1 MRHSGLPL
9 ATSGSR
15 ANNTP
20 CQARCAQ
27 NADHLAHN
35 SPFSPFFTEVVCTLG
50 TTPARTATSPPPNAR
65 NFATRGSNTSATRAI
80 HHKTARTC
88 SETLAH
94 GASLHPGYR
103 TCHVAGFVPCMPW
116 YVLLVRTWA
125 CYSES
130 GQPRPR
136 TEQRVNVR
144 NRRPTCETAGSH
156 AGHVGTQVT
165 VAHSQSITDHG
176 AATHRPAMQHS
187 QERGKH
193 HHLQQQLSHA
203 TKPKSHPAS
212 NTICPS
218 SKLAHTT
225 YNTNFP
231 HQQPKSHHKT
241 NTFCPVTQKPH
252 QHQCGGCRRAR
263 LRCPWA
269 AAGPGRTTS
278 RRAERS
284 SRRGRRAGGPPP
296 TGTPSSPAAIAA
308 GCKAQPGH
316 PQPRAPAARDT
327 QTHRTLARA
336 LSPGLVHRRKR
347 PPL

>member
-9 ATSGSR
+9 AASGSR

-65 NFATRGSNTSATRAI
+65 NFATRGSDTSATHRQRAW
-80 HHKTARTC
+80 RG
-88 SETLAH
+88 EN
-94 GASLHPGYR
+94 PGYR
-103 TCHVAGFVPCMPW
+103 TCRVAGFVPCMPW
-116 YVLLVRTWA
+116 YALLVRTWA

-156 AGHVGTQVT
+156 AGRVGTQVT
-165 VAHSQSITDHG
+165 VAHSQSMTDHG

-218 SKLAHTT
+218 STLA
-225 YNTNFP
+225 
-231 HQQPKSHHKT
+231 
-241 NTFCPVTQKPH
+241 
-252 QHQCGGCRRAR
+252 
-263 LRCPWA
+263 
-269 AAGPGRTTS
+269 
-278 RRAERS
+278 
-284 SRRGRRAGGPPP
+284 PPP
-296 TGTPSSPAAIAA
+296 TTPTFPRQQAEKSPQNQHVLSCNPKTPPAPVRRLPESQAAMPVGGGRAWPDNEPTRRAKLAARTASGRAATHGHTKQPGRDSGRVQSPA
-308 GCKAQPGH
+308 
-316 PQPRAPAARDT
+316 RAPAATCARSSGHPDPPHARPRT
-327 QTHRTLARA
+327 QPGPRT
-336 LSPGLVHRRKR
+336 
-347 PPL
+347 

>member
-50 TTPARTATSPPPNAR
+50 TTPARTSTSPPPNAR
-65 NFATRGSNTSATRAI
+65 NFATRGSDTSATHRQRAW
-80 HHKTARTC
+80 RG
-88 SETLAH
+88 EN
-94 GASLHPGYR
+94 PGYR

-116 YVLLVRTWA
+116 YALLVRTWA
-125 CYSES
+125 CYSEP

-156 AGHVGTQVT
+156 AGRVGTQVA
-165 VAHSQSITDHG
+165 VAHSQSMMDHG

-193 HHLQQQLSHA
+193 HQLQ
-203 TKPKSHPAS
+203 
-212 NTICPS
+212 
-218 SKLAHTT
+218 
-225 YNTNFP
+225 
-231 HQQPKSHHKT
+231 
-241 NTFCPVTQKPH
+241 
-252 QHQCGGCRRAR
+252 
-263 LRCPWA
+263 
-269 AAGPGRTTS
+269 
-278 RRAERS
+278 
-284 SRRGRRAGGPPP
+284 
-296 TGTPSSPAAIAA
+296 
-308 GCKAQPGH
+308 
-316 PQPRAPAARDT
+316 
-327 QTHRTLARA
+327 
-336 LSPGLVHRRKR
+336 
-347 PPL
+347 

>member
-15 ANNTP
+15 ASNTP

-35 SPFSPFFTEVVCTLG
+35 TPFSAFFAEVVCTLG
-50 TTPARTATSPPPNAR
+50 TTPARTSTSPPPNER
-65 NFATRGSNTSATRAI
+65 NFATRGSDTSATRAI

-156 AGHVGTQVT
+156 AGHVGTQVA
-165 VAHSQSITDHG
+165 VAHSQSMTDHG
-176 AATHRPAMQHS
+176 AATHTGPRCSIHRNEANTTTYNSNFPTQQS
-187 QERGKH
+187 QKVTLLATRFVH
-193 HHLQQQLSHA
+193 PPRWLHHLQHQLSRIN
-203 TKPKSHPAS
+203 K
-212 NTICPS
+212 
-218 SKLAHTT
+218 
-225 YNTNFP
+225 
-231 HQQPKSHHKT
+231 PKSHHKT
-241 NTFCPVTQKPH
+241 NTFCPVTRKTPPAPVRRLPEGQTAMPL
-252 QHQCGGCRRAR
+252 GGGRAWPDNEPTRRAKLAAR
-263 LRCPWA
+263 TASGRA
-269 AAGPGRTTS
+269 AAHGHTKQPSRDSGRVQ
-278 RRAERS
+278 
-284 SRRGRRAGGPPP
+284 
-296 TGTPSSPAAIAA
+296 SPA
-308 GCKAQPGH
+308 
-316 PQPRAPAARDT
+316 RAPAATCARSSGHPDPPHARPQT
-327 QTHRTLARA
+327 QPRPRT
-336 LSPGLVHRRKR
+336 
-347 PPL
+347 

>member
-1 MRHSGLPL
+1 MPKTQT
-9 ATSGSR
+9 TSP
-15 ANNTP
+15 TT
-20 CQARCAQ
+20 
-27 NADHLAHN
+27 AHFHH
-35 SPFSPFFTEVVCTLG
+35 FSPRWSALWAPHQHE
-50 TTPARTATSPPPNAR
+50 PRPHHHQ
-65 NFATRGSNTSATRAI
+65 TRGI
-80 HHKTARTC
+80 
-88 SETLAH
+88 
-94 GASLHPGYR
+94 SLHEGPTHRRHAPYTTKQLGHAVRRSR
-103 TCHVAGFVPCMPW
+103 TGRRYTRVIGHVVSLGFVPCRPW
-116 YVLLVRTWA
+116 CALLVRTWA
-125 CYSES
+125 CYSEP

-269 AAGPGRTTS
+269 AVEPGRTTS

-296 TGTPSSPAAIAA
+296 TGTPSSPAAIVA
-308 GCKAQPGH
+308 GCKAQPG
-316 PQPRAPAARDT
+316 APAATCARSSGHPDPPHARPRT
-327 QTHRTLARA
+327 QPRPRT
-336 LSPGLVHRRKR
+336 
-347 PPL
+347 

>member
-15 ANNTP
+15 ASNTP

-35 SPFSPFFTEVVCTLG
+35 TPFSAFFAEVVCALG
-50 TTPARTATSPPPNAR
+50 TTPARTATSPPPIER
-65 NFATRGSNTSATRAI
+65 NFATRGSDTSATRAI

-156 AGHVGTQVT
+156 AGHVGTQVA
-165 VAHSQSITDHG
+165 VAHSQSMTDHG
-176 AATHRPAMQHS
+176 TATHTGPRCSIHRNEA
-187 QERGKH
+187 
-193 HHLQQQLSHA
+193 
-203 TKPKSHPAS
+203 
-212 NTICPS
+212 NT
-218 SKLAHTT
+218 
-225 YNTNFP
+225 TN
-231 HQQPKSHHKT
+231 
-241 NTFCPVTQKPH
+241 
-252 QHQCGGCRRAR
+252 
-263 LRCPWA
+263 
-269 AAGPGRTTS
+269 
-278 RRAERS
+278 
-284 SRRGRRAGGPPP
+284 
-296 TGTPSSPAAIAA
+296 
-308 GCKAQPGH
+308 
-316 PQPRAPAARDT
+316 
-327 QTHRTLARA
+327 
-336 LSPGLVHRRKR
+336 
-347 PPL
+347 

>member
-1 MRHSGLPL
+1 M
-9 ATSGSR
+9 
-15 ANNTP
+15 
-20 CQARCAQ
+20 
-27 NADHLAHN
+27 
-35 SPFSPFFTEVVCTLG
+35 G
-50 TTPARTATSPPPNAR
+50 TTPARTATSPPPIER
-65 NFATRGSNTSATRAI
+65 NFATRGSDTSATRAI

-116 YVLLVRTWA
+116 YALLVRTWA

-156 AGHVGTQVT
+156 AGRVGTQVT
-165 VAHSQSITDHG
+165 VAHSQSMTDHG

-187 QERGKH
+187 QERGKRD
-193 HHLQQQLSHA
+193 HLQQRLSHA

-212 NTICPS
+212 NTICLP
-218 SKLAHTT
+218 SKLAPITH
-225 YNTNFP
+225 NTNFP
-231 HQQPKSHHKT
+231 TQQSQKVTLLATRFVHPPSWLTPPTTPTFPRQQAEKSPQNQHVLSCNPKT
-241 NTFCPVTQKPH
+241 PPAPVP
-252 QHQCGGCRRAR
+252 GCRRAR

-269 AAGPGRTTS
+269 AVEPGRTTS
-278 RRAERS
+278 RRAEQS
-284 SRRGRRAGGPPP
+284 SRRGRLAGGPPP
-296 TGTPSSPAAIAA
+296 TGTPSSPAAIVA
-308 GCKAQPGH
+308 GCKAQPG
-316 PQPRAPAARDT
+316 APAATCAAARDT

>member
-1 MRHSGLPL
+1 M
-9 ATSGSR
+9 
-15 ANNTP
+15 
-20 CQARCAQ
+20 
-27 NADHLAHN
+27 
-35 SPFSPFFTEVVCTLG
+35 G
-50 TTPARTATSPPPNAR
+50 TTPARTSTSPPPNER
-65 NFATRGSNTSATRAI
+65 NFATRGSDTSATRAI

-156 AGHVGTQVT
+156 AGRVGVQVA
-165 VAHSQSITDHG
+165 VAHGQSMTDHG

-193 HHLQQQLSHA
+193 DHLQQQLSHA
-203 TKPKSHPAS
+203 TKPKSHPAA
-212 NTICPS
+212 TRFIHPPS
-218 SKLAHTT
+218 WLTPATT
-225 YNTNFP
+225 PIFP
-231 HQQPKSHHKT
+231 HQQAEKSPQNQHVLSCNPKT
-241 NTFCPVTQKPH
+241 PPTPVRRLPEGQTAMPL
-252 QHQCGGCRRAR
+252 GGGRAWPDNEPTRRAKLAAR
-263 LRCPWA
+263 TASGRA
-269 AAGPGRTTS
+269 AAHGHTKQPGRDS
-278 RRAERS
+278 
-284 SRRGRRAGGPPP
+284 
-296 TGTPSSPAAIAA
+296 GTN
-308 GCKAQPGH
+308 PGH

-327 QTHRTLARA
+327 PTL
-336 LSPGLVHRRKR
+336 
-347 PPL
+347 

>member
-35 SPFSPFFTEVVCTLG
+35 TPFSAFFAEVVCTLG

-65 NFATRGSNTSATRAI
+65 NFATRGSDTSATHRQRAW
-80 HHKTARTC
+80 RG
-88 SETLAH
+88 EN
-94 GASLHPGYR
+94 PGYR

-116 YVLLVRTWA
+116 YALLVRTWA

-156 AGHVGTQVT
+156 AGRVGTQVA
-165 VAHSQSITDHG
+165 VAHGQSMTDHG
-176 AATHRPAMQHS
+176 AATHRPATQHS
-187 QERGKH
+187 QEHGKH
-193 HHLQQQLSHA
+193 DHLQQRLSRA

-218 SKLAHTT
+218 STLAPPPTT
-225 YNTNFP
+225 PTFP
-231 HQQPKSHHKT
+231 HQQAEKSPQNQHVLSCNPKT
-241 NTFCPVTQKPH
+241 PPAPVP
-252 QHQCGGCRRAR
+252 GCRRAR

-278 RRAERS
+278 RRAEQS
-284 SRRGRRAGGPPP
+284 SRRGRLAGGPPP
-296 TGTPSSPAAIAA
+296 TGTPSSPAAIVA
-308 GCKAQPGH
+308 GCEAQPG
-316 PQPRAPAARDT
+316 APAATCARSSGHPDPPHARPRT
-327 QTHRTLARA
+327 QPRPRT
-336 LSPGLVHRRKR
+336 
-347 PPL
+347 

>member
-65 NFATRGSNTSATRAI
+65 NFATRGSDTSATRAI

-116 YVLLVRTWA
+116 YAFLVRTWA

-165 VAHSQSITDHG
+165 VAHSQSMTDHG

-218 SKLAHTT
+218 STLAPPPTT
-225 YNTNFP
+225 PTFP
-231 HQQPKSHHKT
+231 HQQAEKSPQNQHVLSCNPKNPTST
-241 NTFCPVTQKPH
+241 S
-252 QHQCGGCRRAR
+252 AE
-263 LRCPWA
+263 
-269 AAGPGRTTS
+269 AAGEPGCD
-278 RRAERS
+278 A
-284 SRRGRRAGGPPP
+284 RGRRQGLAGQRADA
-296 TGTPSSPAAIAA
+296 PSEARGADGSRA
-308 GCKAQPGH
+308 GRR
-316 PQPRAPAARDT
+316 PRAHQAARP
-327 QTHRTLARA
+327 R
-336 LSPGLVHRRKR
+336 
-347 PPL
+347 

>member
-50 TTPARTATSPPPNAR
+50 TTPARTSTSPPPNER
-65 NFATRGSNTSATRAI
+65 NFATRGSDTSATRAI

-156 AGHVGTQVT
+156 AGHVGTQVA
-165 VAHSQSITDHG
+165 VAHSQSMTDHG
-176 AATHRPAMQHS
+176 TATHTGPRCSIHRNEA
-187 QERGKH
+187 
-193 HHLQQQLSHA
+193 
-203 TKPKSHPAS
+203 
-212 NTICPS
+212 NT
-218 SKLAHTT
+218 
-225 YNTNFP
+225 TN
-231 HQQPKSHHKT
+231 
-241 NTFCPVTQKPH
+241 
-252 QHQCGGCRRAR
+252 
-263 LRCPWA
+263 
-269 AAGPGRTTS
+269 
-278 RRAERS
+278 
-284 SRRGRRAGGPPP
+284 
-296 TGTPSSPAAIAA
+296 
-308 GCKAQPGH
+308 
-316 PQPRAPAARDT
+316 
-327 QTHRTLARA
+327 
-336 LSPGLVHRRKR
+336 
-347 PPL
+347 